1 MSFSADDVTY
11 NPPMDPVSYI
21 YKDENL
27 LVLDKPSGLL
37 SVPGRDIRL
46 ADSLAKRVQAEF
58 PEGLMINRLDKDTSG
73 IVLMSRNRPTHAFI
87 GRQFEERRTSK
98 MYQAIVYGHIVDDE
112 GEIDLP
118 LASDLANKPRHRVDH
133 EHGKA
138 AVTRWRVIERLD
150 GNRTRVA
157 LHPLTGRTHQLRV
170 HMLAIGHVITGDP
183 LYAEGDAFSCAPR
196 LMLHSEETC
205 FEYPQGVQARF
216 HSPCPF

>member
-21 YKDENL
+21 FRDDNL
-27 LVLDKPSGLL
+27 LVMDKPSGLL
-37 SVPGRDIRL
+37 SVPGRDPRL
-46 ADSLAKRVQAEF
+46 ADSLAKRVQVDY

-73 IVLMSRNRPTHAFI
+73 IVLMSRNRATHAFI

-98 MYQAIVYGHIVDDE
+98 TYQAIVWGHMTEDE

-118 LASDLANKPRHRVDH
+118 LASDLSAKPRHRVDYD
-133 EHGKA
+133 HGKPA
-138 AVTRWRVIERLD
+138 QTRWSVIERLD
-150 GNRTRVA
+150 GNRTRVR

-170 HMLAIGHVITGDP
+170 HMLAIGHVICGDP
-183 LYAEGDAFSCAPR
+183 LYAEGEALTCADR
-196 LMLHSEETC
+196 LMLHSEETS
-205 FEYPQGVQARF
+205 FEYPAGQQARF